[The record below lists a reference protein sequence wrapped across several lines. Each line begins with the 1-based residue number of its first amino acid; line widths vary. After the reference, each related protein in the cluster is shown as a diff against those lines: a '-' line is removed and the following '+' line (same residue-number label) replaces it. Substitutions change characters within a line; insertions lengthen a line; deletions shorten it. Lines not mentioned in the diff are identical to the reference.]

1 MSSFRS
7 KRYEAWVVTQGTS
20 LVPHPKNSESWKKVS
35 NSCGCVASYR
45 LFTVACWTLTLS
57 AHLETWNLWAK
68 SWSSRC
74 PIMLQPRRSIRQV
87 STSTLTASRFHHC
100 YWRGIYMSGT
110 TAIWK
115 RHPVLDLVLEIYIDY
130 VDPCGWRMSFCTAQ
144 IIDVSITLTLLCPSI
159 TTREFITKE
168 LIGKKKDSDL
178 KLSNMPGWLSHF
190 IWNKSIRD
198 SWVASFN

>member
-1 MSSFRS
+1 M
-7 KRYEAWVVTQGTS
+7 
-20 LVPHPKNSESWKKVS
+20 S

-57 AHLETWNLWAK
+57 PHLEKWNLWAK

-100 YWRGIYMSGT
+100 YRRGIYMSGT

-115 RHPVLDLVLEIYIDY
+115 RHPVLDLVLEIYITMWIH
-130 VDPCGWRMSFCTAQ
+130 VDEECHPALLIG
-144 IIDVSITLTLLCPSI
+144 VSITLTLLCPSI
-159 TTREFITKE
+159 TTREFIAKE

-178 KLSNMPGWLSHF
+178 KLSNMPGWLSHSV
-190 IWNKSIRD
+190 WNKSIRD
-198 SWVASFN
+198 SWVASFNQDTLHL